1 METFDALCWLDQVV
15 SSHVH
20 FGQAVCNAMRSSM
33 GDFLDSELPL
43 KITALEN
50 EPVPIAFSVT
60 RDAFEV
66 RQALQEHGLDR

>member
-1 METFDALCWLDQVV
+1 
-15 SSHVH
+15 
-20 FGQAVCNAMRSSM
+20 MRSSM